1 MKRALGV
8 LYGVTAYL
16 VFLAVFVYL
25 VGFVGDMVVPR
36 SIDDGPSA
44 PPTVALL
51 VNVGLLLL
59 FAVQHSVM
67 ARQGFKRWWTRI
79 VPWHLER
86 STYVLIASLVL
97 AVVMWGWRPI
107 PAMVWSVESTAGAAV
122 LHGLFWVGWGTVL
135 LSTFLIDHFR
145 LFGLK
150 QVWAHMRG
158 ADLEPPEFQTP
169 GLYRV
174 VRHPLY
180 LGFLL
185 AFWCTPEMTAGH
197 LLFAAVWTAWI
208 LLAIQLEERDLMA
221 FHGAA
226 YRAYRER
233 VRMLVPLPRGS
244 GAGVVGGDAPAT
256 GRAGDPTG
264 GGSQR
269 RSEPD
274 AATAAG
280 EAPRGDRREPAR
292 R

>member
-44 PPTVALL
+44 PMTVAVL
-51 VNVGLLLL
+51 VDLGLLLL

-79 VPWHLER
+79 VPRHLER
-86 STYVLIASLVL
+86 STYVLVASLVL
-97 AVVMWGWRPI
+97 ALVMWGWRPI
-107 PAMVWSVESTAGAAV
+107 PETVWTVEAAAGAGV
-122 LHGLFWVGWGTVL
+122 LEGLFWLGWVTVL

-158 ADLEPPEFQTP
+158 AELKPPEFQTP

-185 AFWCTPEMTAGH
+185 AFWCAPEMTAGH
-197 LLFAAVWTAWI
+197 LLFATVWTAWI
-208 LLAIQLEERDLMA
+208 LLAIRLEERDLVA
-221 FHGAA
+221 FHGPAYQA
-226 YRAYRER
+226 YRRR
-233 VRMLVPLPRGS
+233 VAMLLPLPRRS
-244 GAGVVGGDAPAT
+244 DARPAE
-256 GRAGDPTG
+256 
-264 GGSQR
+264 GGSTR
-269 RSEPD
+269 KRETD
-274 AATAAG
+274 AATSAG
-280 EAPRGDRREPAR
+280 GAPRGDRPEPAR
-292 R
+292 H